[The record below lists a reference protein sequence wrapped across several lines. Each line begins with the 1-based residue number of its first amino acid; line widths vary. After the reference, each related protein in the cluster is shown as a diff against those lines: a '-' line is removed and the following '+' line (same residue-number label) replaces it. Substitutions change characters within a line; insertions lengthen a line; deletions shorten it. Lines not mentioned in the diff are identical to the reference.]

1 MFSNKKTRQA
11 THNQFPVIKSFF
23 LFLIFPQTVKHFH
36 ITKIIWIIKTI
47 VECTVDRQRLL

>member
-1 MFSNKKTRQA
+1 MQKCL
-11 THNQFPVIKSFF
+11 VIKKPDKLLTISSQ
-23 LFLIFPQTVKHFH
+23 LLNHIFISYLSTDR